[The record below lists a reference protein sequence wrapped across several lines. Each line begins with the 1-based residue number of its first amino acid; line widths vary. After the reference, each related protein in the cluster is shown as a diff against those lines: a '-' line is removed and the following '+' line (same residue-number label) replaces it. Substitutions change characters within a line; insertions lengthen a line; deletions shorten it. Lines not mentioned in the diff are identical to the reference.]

1 MMALSRKERR
11 EQRKR
16 VLKEK
21 RLEELKVAEEKEKAV
36 DTRRGERKGFLRFY
50 DKQYKKLLFIPF
62 IVLLLAIIS
71 IIIHTANTGDF
82 INKGVSL
89 KGGIVI
95 TVPVDQPV
103 SVDELEAFLRA
114 RFPADDLD
122 VRSIAEF
129 GEQKAVIVSSDNL
142 ENEKNLLEA
151 IDEKIPGAKEEAS
164 IETTGPTL
172 GEGFFKQ
179 TMIALVIAFVLMGLV
194 VFAYFRTVVPSMAAI
209 LSVFSDIIVTL
220 AIVNLL
226 GMKLST
232 AGIAAFLMLIGYSI
246 DTDILLS
253 TKVLKRKE
261 GSVFDRILSAAKTG
275 LTMNITTLV
284 AVVVAMILAQSD
296 TIRQIMIILLIG
308 LLVDIMNTWI
318 QNTGLLRFYLEH
330 KSKKPAK
337 PGVVESFEEQ

>member
-194 VFAYFRTVVPSMAAI
+194 VFAYFRMAAI